1 MAMGP
6 GKKSTGWDFWSIE
19 SLFAL
24 ATDLL
29 HLSGLDDLLEMIG
42 FFDND
47 CSDDIGFTQAYYEHA
62 QDNLTGLFWEPL
74 GASKLYRH

>member
-6 GKKSTGWDFWSIE
+6 GKRSTGWDFWSIE

-42 FFDND
+42 F
-47 CSDDIGFTQAYYEHA
+47 
-62 QDNLTGLFWEPL
+62 LTMIVPGLL
-74 GASKLYRH
+74 KLIMNMPKTT